1 MRLLFLSALRLFIAG
16 HTLAEKVHC
25 SETQRKRAKLIMN
38 KIIVLLVSVIF
49 SVPVFAGMTMPI
61 WTGDWKGFART
72 ANEETTVILKIT
84 ESNSQFNASISLI
97 DVGVSDWPA
106 SFIATSSNK
115 LHVELPSDS
124 GIQKMDFISRDGMLI
139 GKWLEPNSDEIASIF
154 LQKINNLDQNT
165 EKKVLIDG
173 PAGKI
178 GASIFTPGEKK
189 PCLAIVF
196 LHGSGPQS
204 RDANR
209 FAARRFA
216 ELGVASIIYDKRG
229 VGESEGTL
237 SGVTFEDLAAD
248 AIAVAEYMSSQA
260 PTSKIGFSGHSQG
273 GWIST
278 LAASKWKKA
287 AYAITSSGPAVAP
300 SREAHWTVV
309 RAMRKNNSSE
319 LAIQEART
327 VIDNWHKGVRTGS
340 WSAFENS
347 YALAKKQPWF
357 NNSELMDF
365 AEKPSAQDAHSYR
378 AFMDY
383 DPMPAIK
390 SLKIPYL
397 AILSPEDESID
408 AMETKEILEQLQQS
422 NITIKLYPGY
432 DHSMRKLGRD
442 GKKLRWPAH
451 PEKYFEDQYR
461 FISSFGNCPAIEL

>member
-1 MRLLFLSALRLFIAG
+1 LENRKNYSLGSSYQN
-16 HTLAEKVHC
+16 KV
-25 SETQRKRAKLIMN
+25 KLIMN
-38 KIIVLLVSVIF
+38 KIAVLLVGVIF
-49 SVPVFAGMTMPI
+49 SVHAYAELTLPI
-61 WTGDWKGFART
+61 WTGDWKGVAKT
-72 ANEETTVILKIT
+72 ANEETTLILKIT
-84 ESNSQFNASISLI
+84 ESNSQLQASISLN
-97 DVGVSDWPA
+97 DVGVSGWPA
-106 SFIATSSNK
+106 SFIAASSDK

-124 GIQKMDFISRDGMLI
+124 GIQKMDFTSRDGTLI
-139 GKWLEPNSDEIASIF
+139 GKWQEPNRDEVASIL
-154 LQKINNLDQNT
+154 LQKINTPDQNT
-165 EKKVLIDG
+165 EKKVLING

-178 GASIFTPGEKK
+178 GASIFTPKERKQ
-189 PCLAIVF
+189 CQTIVF

-216 ELGVASIIYDKRG
+216 ELGIASIIYDKRG

-237 SGVTFEDLAAD
+237 SGITFEDLAAD
-248 AIAVAEYMSSQA
+248 AIAVAEYMLLQT

-278 LAASKWKKA
+278 LAASKWAKTA
-287 AYAITSSGPAVAP
+287 FVITSSGPAVAP

-309 RAMRKNNSSE
+309 RAMRKNNSSK
-319 LAIQEART
+319 LAIQKARS
-327 VIDNWHKGVRTGS
+327 VIDDWHTGVRTGN
-340 WSAFENS
+340 WSAFEKS
-347 YALAKKQPWF
+347 YALAEKQPWF
-357 NNSELMDF
+357 SNSELMDF

-390 SLKIPYL
+390 SLRMPYL

-432 DHSMRKLGRD
+432 DHSMRKLGEN
-442 GKKLRWPAH
+442 GKKLRWPEH
-451 PEKYFEDQYR
+451 PEKYFEDQYK
-461 FISSFGNCPAIEL
+461 FLSSFDNCPAMEL